1 VSKNYDNRS
10 AKHIE
15 ISDQALQL
23 LSQLK
28 KDVDNSSFCGWIR
41 VHIHLPAPA
50 VRLPETES
58 SFITVKFEDI
68 EKKKIEEFSCH
79 QLILN
84 LDAENLHKFLYSESL
99 KLTVTN
105 LTRPFVKKSFPL

>member
-1 VSKNYDNRS
+1 MSKNYDNRS

-28 KDVDNSSFCGWIR
+28 KDVANSSFCGWIR

-79 QLILN
+79 QLILK
-84 LDAENLHKFLYSESL
+84 LHCDEG
-99 KLTVTN
+99 
-105 LTRPFVKKSFPL
+105 